1 MCHLLQAEGSAAGA
15 AAGQEE
21 DKEWQRLF
29 ALMELY
35 PKQQGSTAATVAAA
49 GAQCAAV
56 QGAAVQLQP
65 AAVPGT
71 PAKQD
76 QQAPLK
82 TPCECVPHDSLY
94 ELYCAQADIVDAA
107 INILCVGCLC

>member
-1 MCHLLQAEGSAAGA
+1 MAGSAAGS

-29 ALMELY
+29 ALMELH
-35 PKQQGSTAATVAAA
+35 PKQQGSTPAAVAGA
-49 GAQCAAV
+49 GAQGAAV

-82 TPCECVPHDSLY
+82 TPCECALNDCPLDLF
-94 ELYCAQADIVDAA
+94 CAQADDDHAA
-107 INILCVGCLC
+107 IV